1 MNWRQMDTGRDKPL
15 ILLVDD
21 ISKNIKELSTILKND
36 DYLITAAMDG
46 KQALGMT
53 QYLLPDLL
61 VLDIMI
67 PGIDGIEVCQRL
79 KQKPETR
86 DIPVILLTIQT
97 ESDDIRK
104 GFRAGA
110 VDYVTKPFNPEELTL
125 KVRNHLE
132 FRKNR
137 HMMGRYKRKLEQ
149 ETEKNAVLTQKVD
162 ELSKELEERDYLLK
176 KLSTMDSLTDLYNYK
191 FIVKRLS
198 ESIAESLRYK
208 HPLTVVLLDIDHFK
222 RINSIHGHDIGDQ
235 VLAKMSNS
243 IKNGLRQSDIAGRYS
258 GEEFLII
265 LPHTDL
271 DGGYKT
277 AERIRATIEGLD
289 WNGIPDLKVTVSGG
303 VSALP
308 PIGESDPGVKTEN
321 MLYKLIMK
329 ADNLLF
335 KAKESGRNRIEL
347 D

>member
-1 MNWRQMDTGRDKPL
+1 MSHREMDTGRETPL

-21 ISKNIKELSTILKND
+21 ISKNIKELSAILKNGE
-36 DYLITAAMDG
+36 YLITAAMDG

-61 VLDIMI
+61 LLDIMI

-79 KQKPETR
+79 KQRPETR

-110 VDYVTKPFNPEELTL
+110 VDYVTKPFNPEELIL

-137 HMMGRYKRKLEQ
+137 RMIRRFAQKLEQ
-149 ETEKNAVLTQKVD
+149 ETEKSAMLEKKVD
-162 ELSKELEERDYLLK
+162 ELTEALEERDHQLK
-176 KLSTMDSLTDLYNYK
+176 KLNTMDSLTDLYNYK

-198 ESIAESLRYK
+198 ESIAESIRYK
-208 HPLTVVLLDIDHFK
+208 HPLTVVLFDIDHFK
-222 RINSIHGHDIGDQ
+222 RINTTHGHELGDKI
-235 VLAKMSNS
+235 LAKMSNS

-277 AERIRATIEGLD
+277 AERIRSTIEGLD

-308 PIGESDPGVKTEN
+308 NPENTDPGVKTEN
-321 MLYKLIMK
+321 ILYKLIMK

-347 D
+347 E